1 MDDLGKLANRYCD
14 IIHAARMSE
23 RGGIIL
29 RKSRPSDVFKYDDW
43 VNNNLESNQFSASN
57 VSTGVRSSILQLVD
71 QDEEQ
76 HTGLVDISA
85 T

>member
-23 RGGIIL
+23 RGIIL

-43 VNNNLESNQFSASN
+43 VNNNLESNQFSATN